1 MHHNLPFHV
10 IPVLS
15 ASTWKNFSQNNTP
28 YTSAPLL
35 SYSLGMKAQHYLI
48 SEFGGK
54 GRIAL
59 SLLSALL
66 FLVKKKSSFFCFLA
80 SSSKD
85 TQQAKTCDRKILNKS
100 FGGPIKIPFSICNR
114 EVSSYPEIMKACWKQ
129 RWSISKSTSNS
140 STRNTADTL
149 ILN

>member
-1 MHHNLPFHV
+1 MYHSLPFHV

-15 ASTWKNFSQNNTP
+15 ASTWKNFYQNNTP

-35 SYSLGMKAQHYLI
+35 SSSLGMKAQHYLI

-66 FLVKKKSSFFCFLA
+66 FLVKKKSSLFCFLA

-100 FGGPIKIPFSICNR
+100 FGDPIKIPFSIQQGSLQLSR
-114 EVSSYPEIMKACWKQ
+114 DHESMLETEVEYQQIHFKQ
-129 RWSISKSTSNS
+129 LYQKHS
-140 STRNTADTL
+140 
-149 ILN
+149 